1 MALYQKTLEINTS
14 PKTFLDIT
22 KDVQALVL
30 ESGLDNGVCT
40 LFIKHTSASLVIQ
53 ENYDPSVRQDFETI
67 FSKLVP
73 EDFPYVHNMEGKDDM
88 PAHIR
93 SALTSTSE
101 TVPVV
106 NGKLSLGTWQGIY
119 IWEHRDQTHNRNCLL
134 YTSPSP
140 RDATLSR
147 MPSSA

>member
-1 MALYQKTLEINTS
+1 MAVSQDSLEFHTN
-14 PKTFLDIT
+14 PKSFLDIT
-22 KDVQALVL
+22 HQVQDFVAG
-30 ESGLDNGVCT
+30 SNIQNGVCH

-53 ENYDPSVRQDFETI
+53 ENYDPSVREDFETI
-67 FSKLVP
+67 FSNLAP

-101 TVPVV
+101 TIPVV

-119 IWEHRDQTHNRNCLL
+119 IWEHRAQTHNRKVMV
-134 YTSPSP
+134 S
-140 RDATLSR
+140 
-147 MPSSA
+147 MIGE

>member
-1 MALYQKTLEINTS
+1 MALYQKTLEISTS
-14 PKTFLDIT
+14 PKSFLDIT
-22 KDVQALVL
+22 KNIQALVS
-30 ESGLDNGVCT
+30 ESGLDNGVCS

-101 TVPVV
+101 SIPFV
-106 NGKLSLGTWQGIY
+106 NSKLSLGTWQGIY
-119 IWEHRDQTHNRNCLL
+119 IWEHRDQTHNRKVMVSLVG
-134 YTSPSP
+134 
-140 RDATLSR
+140 D
-147 MPSSA
+147 

>member
-1 MALYQKTLEINTS
+1 MALYQKTLEIVTP

-22 KDVQALVL
+22 KNVQTLVS
-30 ESGLDNGVCT
+30 ESGLDNGVCS

-88 PAHIR
+88 PAHMR

-101 TVPVV
+101 SIPFV
-106 NGKLSLGTWQGIY
+106 NSKLSLGTWQGIY
-119 IWEHRDQTHNRNCLL
+119 IWEHRDQTHNRKVIV
-134 YTSPSP
+134 S
-140 RDATLSR
+140 
-147 MPSSA
+147 MVGV

>member
-14 PKTFLDIT
+14 PKSFLDIT
-22 KDVQALVL
+22 KNVQALVS
-30 ESGLDNGVCT
+30 ESGLDNGVCS

-73 EDFPYVHNMEGKDDM
+73 EDFPYIHNMEGKDDM

-119 IWEHRDQTHNRNCLL
+119 VWEHRDQTHNRKVMF
-134 YTSPSP
+134 SVIGE
-140 RDATLSR
+140 
-147 MPSSA
+147 

>member
-14 PKTFLDIT
+14 PKSFLDIT
-22 KDVQALVL
+22 RDVQAFVS
-30 ESGLDNGVCT
+30 ESGLNRGVCS

-101 TVPVV
+101 SIPVV
-106 NGKLSLGTWQGIY
+106 NSKLSLGTWQGIY
-119 IWEHRDQTHNRNCLL
+119 IWEHRDQKHNRKVII
-134 YTSPSP
+134 SIIGE
-140 RDATLSR
+140 
-147 MPSSA
+147 

>member
-14 PKTFLDIT
+14 PKSFIDIT
-22 KDVQALVL
+22 ENVQALVS
-30 ESGLDNGVCT
+30 ESGLDNGICS

-119 IWEHRDQTHNRNCLL
+119 LWEHRDQTHNRKVMF
-134 YTSPSP
+134 S
-140 RDATLSR
+140 
-147 MPSSA
+147 MVGE

>member
-1 MALYQKTLEINTS
+1 MAVSQDSLEFRTD
-14 PKTFLDIT
+14 PKSFLDIT
-22 KDVQALVL
+22 SHVQDFVT
-30 ESGLDNGVCT
+30 SSDIQNGVCH

-106 NGKLSLGTWQGIY
+106 NGNLSLGTWQGIY
-119 IWEHRDQTHNRNCLL
+119 IWEHRDQTHNRKVMV
-134 YTSPSP
+134 S
-140 RDATLSR
+140 
-147 MPSSA
+147 MVGE

>member
-14 PKTFLDIT
+14 PKSFLDIT
-22 KDVQALVL
+22 RDIQAFVS
-30 ESGLDNGVCT
+30 ESGLNRGVCS

-93 SALTSTSE
+93 SVLTSTSE
-101 TVPVV
+101 SIPFV
-106 NGKLSLGTWQGIY
+106 NSKLSLGTWQGIY
-119 IWEHRDQTHNRNCLL
+119 IWEHRDQTHNRKVIV
-134 YTSPSP
+134 S
-140 RDATLSR
+140 
-147 MPSSA
+147 MVGE

>member
-14 PKTFLDIT
+14 PKSFLDIT
-22 KDVQALVL
+22 RDVQAFVS
-30 ESGLDNGVCT
+30 ESGLNRGVCS

-53 ENYDPSVRQDFETI
+53 ENYDSSVRQDFETI

-101 TVPVV
+101 SIPVV
-106 NGKLSLGTWQGIY
+106 NSKLSLGTWQGIY
-119 IWEHRDQTHNRNCLL
+119 IWEHRDQTHNRKVII
-134 YTSPSP
+134 SIIGE
-140 RDATLSR
+140 
-147 MPSSA
+147 

>member
-14 PKTFLDIT
+14 PKSFLDIT
-22 KDVQALVL
+22 RDVQAFVA
-30 ESGLDNGVCT
+30 ESGLNRGVCS

-88 PAHIR
+88 PAHVR

-101 TVPVV
+101 SIPVV
-106 NGKLSLGTWQGIY
+106 NSKLSLGTWQGIY
-119 IWEHRDQTHNRNCLL
+119 IWEHRDQTHNRKVIV
-134 YTSPSP
+134 S
-140 RDATLSR
+140 
-147 MPSSA
+147 MVGV

>member
-1 MALYQKTLEINTS
+1 MEMSQVTLEIHTS

-22 KDVQALVL
+22 SLIQDCIKN
-30 ESGLDNGVCT
+30 SNIKNGVCH

-119 IWEHRDQTHNRNCLL
+119 IWEHRDQRHIRKVTVSLIGE
-134 YTSPSP
+134 
-140 RDATLSR
+140 
-147 MPSSA
+147 

>member
-1 MALYQKTLEINTS
+1 MGMSQVTLEIHTS

-22 KDVQALVL
+22 SLIQDCIKNSDIQ
-30 ESGLDNGVCT
+30 NGVCH

-67 FSKLVP
+67 FSKLAP
-73 EDFPYVHNMEGKDDM
+73 EDFPYIHNMEGKDDM

-106 NGKLSLGTWQGIY
+106 NGNLSLGNWQGIY
-119 IWEHRDQTHNRNCLL
+119 IWEHRDQTHNRKVMV
-134 YTSPSP
+134 S
-140 RDATLSR
+140 
-147 MPSSA
+147 MVGE

>member
-22 KDVQALVL
+22 KNIQALVS

-101 TVPVV
+101 SIPVV
-106 NGKLSLGTWQGIY
+106 NSKLSLGTWQGIY
-119 IWEHRDQTHNRNCLL
+119 IWEHRDQRHIRKVTFSLVG
-134 YTSPSP
+134 
-140 RDATLSR
+140 D
-147 MPSSA
+147 

>member
-14 PKTFLDIT
+14 PKSFLDIT
-22 KDVQALVL
+22 KKVQVFVSK
-30 ESGLDNGVCT
+30 SGIDNGVCS

-119 IWEHRDQTHNRNCLL
+119 LWEHRDQRHIRKVTFSLVG
-134 YTSPSP
+134 
-140 RDATLSR
+140 D
-147 MPSSA
+147 

>member
-1 MALYQKTLEINTS
+1 MALSQGSLEIRTI
-14 PKTFLDIT
+14 PKSFLDIT
-22 KDVQALVL
+22 SQVQDFVTK
-30 ESGLDNGVCT
+30 SNIQNGVCH

-53 ENYDPSVRQDFETI
+53 ENYDPSVRKDFETI
-67 FSKLVP
+67 FSNLAP

-119 IWEHRDQTHNRNCLL
+119 VWEHRDQVHSRNVMV
-134 YTSPSP
+134 SIVGE
-140 RDATLSR
+140 
-147 MPSSA
+147 

>member
-1 MALYQKTLEINTS
+1 MAMSQETLEIRTT
-14 PKTFLDIT
+14 PKSFLDIT
-22 KDVQALVL
+22 SQVQDFV
-30 ESGLDNGVCT
+30 SNSNIQTGVCH

-119 IWEHRDQTHNRNCLL
+119 IWEHRDQTHNRKVMV
-134 YTSPSP
+134 S
-140 RDATLSR
+140 
-147 MPSSA
+147 MVGE

>member
-1 MALYQKTLEINTS
+1 MAFYQKTLEINTS
-14 PKTFLDIT
+14 PKSFLDIT
-22 KDVQALVL
+22 KDIQTLVS
-30 ESGLDNGVCT
+30 ESGLDNGICN

-67 FSKLVP
+67 FSNLVP
-73 EDFPYVHNMEGKDDM
+73 EDFPYAHNMEGKDDM

-106 NGKLSLGTWQGIY
+106 GGKLSLGTWQGIY
-119 IWEHRDQTHNRNCLL
+119 IWEHRDQSHNRKVVVSI
-134 YTSPSP
+134 TG
-140 RDATLSR
+140 
-147 MPSSA
+147 MHGV

>member
-1 MALYQKTLEINTS
+1 MAVSQDSLEFRTN
-14 PKTFLDIT
+14 PKSFLDIT
-22 KDVQALVL
+22 SLVQEFVTK
-30 ESGLDNGVCT
+30 SNIQNGVCH

-67 FSKLVP
+67 FSKLAP

-119 IWEHRDQTHNRNCLL
+119 IWEHRDQRHIRKVTVSLIGE
-134 YTSPSP
+134 
-140 RDATLSR
+140 
-147 MPSSA
+147 

>member
-1 MALYQKTLEINTS
+1 MAVSQDSLEFRTD
-14 PKTFLDIT
+14 PKSFLDIT
-22 KDVQALVL
+22 SHVQDFVT
-30 ESGLDNGVCT
+30 SSDIQNGVCH

-119 IWEHRDQTHNRNCLL
+119 VWEHRDQTHNRKVIV
-134 YTSPSP
+134 SIVGE
-140 RDATLSR
+140 
-147 MPSSA
+147 

>member
-22 KDVQALVL
+22 KNVQALVS
-30 ESGLDNGVCT
+30 ESGFDNGVCS

-88 PAHIR
+88 PAHVR

-101 TVPVV
+101 SIPVV
-106 NGKLSLGTWQGIY
+106 NSKLSLGTWQGIY
-119 IWEHRDQTHNRNCLL
+119 IWEHRDQTHNRKVIV
-134 YTSPSP
+134 S
-140 RDATLSR
+140 
-147 MPSSA
+147 MVGE

>member
-1 MALYQKTLEINTS
+1 MALYQKTLEIVTS

-22 KDVQALVL
+22 KNVQALVS
-30 ESGLDNGVCT
+30 ESGLDNGVCS
-40 LFIKHTSASLVIQ
+40 LFIKHTSASLLIQ

-67 FSKLVP
+67 FCKLVP

-101 TVPVV
+101 SIPFV
-106 NGKLSLGTWQGIY
+106 NSKLSLGTWQGIY
-119 IWEHRDQTHNRNCLL
+119 IWEHRDQTHNRKVIV
-134 YTSPSP
+134 S
-140 RDATLSR
+140 
-147 MPSSA
+147 MVGV

>member
-1 MALYQKTLEINTS
+1 MEMSQVTLEIHTS

-22 KDVQALVL
+22 SLIQDCIKNSDIQ
-30 ESGLDNGVCT
+30 NGVCH

-67 FSKLVP
+67 FSKLAP
-73 EDFPYVHNMEGKDDM
+73 EDFPYIHNMEGKDDM

-119 IWEHRDQTHNRNCLL
+119 VWEHRDQTHNRKVMV
-134 YTSPSP
+134 S
-140 RDATLSR
+140 
-147 MPSSA
+147 MVGE

>member
-14 PKTFLDIT
+14 PKSFLDVTNDI
-22 KDVQALVL
+22 QAFVS
-30 ESGLDNGVCT
+30 ESGLANGLCS
-40 LFIKHTSASLVIQ
+40 LFIKHTSASLVNQ

-119 IWEHRDQTHNRNCLL
+119 IWEHRDQRHIRKVTISLIGE
-134 YTSPSP
+134 
-140 RDATLSR
+140 
-147 MPSSA
+147 

>member
-14 PKTFLDIT
+14 PKSFLDIT
-22 KDVQALVL
+22 RDVQAFVS
-30 ESGLDNGVCT
+30 ESGLNRGVCS

-101 TVPVV
+101 SIPVV
-106 NGKLSLGTWQGIY
+106 NSKLSLGTWQGIY
-119 IWEHRDQTHNRNCLL
+119 IWEHRDQTHNRKVIV
-134 YTSPSP
+134 S
-140 RDATLSR
+140 
-147 MPSSA
+147 MVGE

>member
-1 MALYQKTLEINTS
+1 MALYQKTLEIVTS

-22 KDVQALVL
+22 KNIQALVL
-30 ESGLDNGVCT
+30 DSGLDSGVCS
-40 LFIKHTSASLVIQ
+40 LFVKHTSASLVIQ

-101 TVPVV
+101 SIPFV
-106 NGKLSLGTWQGIY
+106 NSKLSLGTWQGIY
-119 IWEHRDQTHNRNCLL
+119 IWEHRDQTHNRKVIV
-134 YTSPSP
+134 S
-140 RDATLSR
+140 
-147 MPSSA
+147 MVGV

>member
-1 MALYQKTLEINTS
+1 MAVSQDSLEFHTN
-14 PKTFLDIT
+14 PKSFLDIT
-22 KDVQALVL
+22 HQVQDFVAG
-30 ESGLDNGVCT
+30 SNIQNGVCH

-53 ENYDPSVRQDFETI
+53 ENYDPSVREDFETI
-67 FSKLVP
+67 FSNLAP

-119 IWEHRDQTHNRNCLL
+119 IWEHRAQTHNRKVMV
-134 YTSPSP
+134 S
-140 RDATLSR
+140 
-147 MPSSA
+147 MVGE

>member
-1 MALYQKTLEINTS
+1 MAISQDSLEFRTN
-14 PKTFLDIT
+14 PKSFLDIT
-22 KDVQALVL
+22 SHVQEFIA
-30 ESGLDNGVCT
+30 SSDIRNGVCH

-67 FSKLVP
+67 FSKLAP
-73 EDFPYVHNMEGKDDM
+73 EDFPYFHNMEGKDVM

-101 TVPVV
+101 TIPVV

-119 IWEHRDQTHNRNCLL
+119 IWEHRDQTHNRKIMVSMVCE
-134 YTSPSP
+134 
-140 RDATLSR
+140 
-147 MPSSA
+147 

>member
-14 PKTFLDIT
+14 PKSFLDIT
-22 KDVQALVL
+22 KDVQAFVS
-30 ESGLDNGVCT
+30 ESGLANGVCS

-53 ENYDPSVRQDFETI
+53 ENYDSSVRQDFETI

-101 TVPVV
+101 SIPVV
-106 NGKLSLGTWQGIY
+106 NSKLSLGTWQGIY
-119 IWEHRDQTHNRNCLL
+119 IWEHRDQTHNR
-134 YTSPSP
+134 
-140 RDATLSR
+140 LSLIHISEPTR
-147 MPSSA
+147 PY

>member
-14 PKTFLDIT
+14 PKSFLDIT
-22 KDVQALVL
+22 KNVQALVS
-30 ESGLDNGVCT
+30 ESGLDNGVCS

-101 TVPVV
+101 TVPVI

-119 IWEHRDQTHNRNCLL
+119 LWEHRDQKHNRKVMV
-134 YTSPSP
+134 S
-140 RDATLSR
+140 
-147 MPSSA
+147 MVGE

>member
-22 KDVQALVL
+22 KNIQALVS

-101 TVPVV
+101 SIPFT
-106 NGKLSLGTWQGIY
+106 NSKLSLGTWQGIY
-119 IWEHRDQTHNRNCLL
+119 IWEHRDQTHNRKVMV
-134 YTSPSP
+134 S
-140 RDATLSR
+140 
-147 MPSSA
+147 MVGE

>member
-14 PKTFLDIT
+14 PKSFLDIT
-22 KDVQALVL
+22 KNIQALVS
-30 ESGLDNGVCT
+30 ESGLDNGVCS

-101 TVPVV
+101 TVPVI

-119 IWEHRDQTHNRNCLL
+119 LWEHRDQTHNRKVMVSLVG
-134 YTSPSP
+134 
-140 RDATLSR
+140 D
-147 MPSSA
+147 

>member
-1 MALYQKTLEINTS
+1 MALYQKTLEIDTS

-22 KDVQALVL
+22 KNVQALVS
-30 ESGLDNGVCT
+30 ESGLDNGVCS

-88 PAHIR
+88 PAHVR

-101 TVPVV
+101 SIPFV
-106 NGKLSLGTWQGIY
+106 NSKLSLGTWQGIY
-119 IWEHRDQTHNRNCLL
+119 IWEHRDQKHNRKVIV
-134 YTSPSP
+134 S
-140 RDATLSR
+140 
-147 MPSSA
+147 MVGV

>member
-1 MALYQKTLEINTS
+1 MVLSQGTLEFRTS
-14 PKTFLDIT
+14 PKSFLDIT
-22 KDVQALVL
+22 KEVQNFVS
-30 ESGLDNGVCT
+30 ESNIQNGVCN

-67 FSKLVP
+67 FSKLAP
-73 EDFPYVHNMEGKDDM
+73 ENFPYVHNMEGKDDM

-119 IWEHRDQTHNRNCLL
+119 VWEHRDQTHNRVIMV
-134 YTSPSP
+134 S
-140 RDATLSR
+140 
-147 MPSSA
+147 MVGE

>member
-1 MALYQKTLEINTS
+1 MAISQDSLEILTN
-14 PKTFLDIT
+14 PKSFLDIT
-22 KDVQALVL
+22 SQVQDFVTKSSLQ
-30 ESGLDNGVCT
+30 NGICN

-53 ENYDPSVRQDFETI
+53 ENYDPSVRKDFETI

-101 TVPVV
+101 AVPVM

-119 IWEHRDQTHNRNCLL
+119 LWEHRDQPHNRIVMI
-134 YTSPSP
+134 S
-140 RDATLSR
+140 
-147 MPSSA
+147 MVGE

>member
-1 MALYQKTLEINTS
+1 MVVSQDSLEFRTDPKSFLGITSSVQEFVTKTNI
-14 PKTFLDIT
+14 
-22 KDVQALVL
+22 Q
-30 ESGLDNGVCT
+30 NGVCH

-101 TVPVV
+101 SIPVV

-119 IWEHRDQTHNRNCLL
+119 VWEHRDQPHNRVLMV
-134 YTSPSP
+134 S
-140 RDATLSR
+140 
-147 MPSSA
+147 MVGE